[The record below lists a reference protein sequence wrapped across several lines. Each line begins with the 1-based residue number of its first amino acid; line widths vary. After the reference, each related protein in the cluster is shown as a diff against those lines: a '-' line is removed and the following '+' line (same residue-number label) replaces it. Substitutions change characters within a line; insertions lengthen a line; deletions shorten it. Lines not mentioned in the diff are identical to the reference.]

1 MTGSAEEQEL
11 KDRLRLIENM
21 IIEGQ
26 QTTQRWGWAFVFW
39 GVAYYLAIAWSTL
52 GKSEWAWPVTMIVA
66 SLLAG
71 ILVSRKASKHPGTTI
86 GRAIGAVWIA
96 FGISIFLLLCSLGA
110 SGRYEPH
117 LFVAIIGAMLGGANA
132 TCSMIL
138 RWKMQFAC
146 ALVWWTSAIIGCFG
160 SETAGSVAFLLAIFF
175 CLILFGIYCM
185 VSESRKRGLSGR
197 NRDEAHA

>member
-11 KDRLRLIENM
+11 KDRLRLIESM

-96 FGISIFLLLCSLGA
+96 FGISIFVLLCSLGA
-110 SGRYEPH
+110 SGRYETH
-117 LFVAIIGAMLGGANA
+117 VFIAIIGAMLGGANA

-138 RWKMQFAC
+138 RWKIQFAC
-146 ALVWWTSAIIGCFG
+146 ALVWWTSAIIGAFG
-160 SETAGSVAFLLAIFF
+160 SEAAGGIAFLVAIFV
-175 CLILFGIYCM
+175 CQILFGIYCM
-185 VSESRKRGLSGR
+185 IGESRKRRLTSR
-197 NRDEAHA
+197 NQDAAHA